1 MDRETFQ
8 SMLKAFGLKEDES
21 HLEELFIYVQKIW
34 PTLNRI
40 HELDLT
46 DLEPFMPSYPCK
58 ESI

>member
-8 SMLKAFGLKEDES
+8 SMMKAFGLKADES

-46 DLEPFMPSYPCK
+46 DLEPFMPSYPGK
-58 ESI
+58 E

>member
-1 MDRETFQ
+1 MI
-8 SMLKAFGLKEDES
+8 KAFGLKAEES

-58 ESI
+58 E